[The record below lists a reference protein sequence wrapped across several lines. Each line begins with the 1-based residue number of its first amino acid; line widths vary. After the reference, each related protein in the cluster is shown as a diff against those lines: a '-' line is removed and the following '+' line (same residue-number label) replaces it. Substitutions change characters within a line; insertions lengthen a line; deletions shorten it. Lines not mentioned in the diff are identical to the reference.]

1 MCGAYPTQ
9 IVLFARLAEAP
20 VIATCLVQE
29 TSRDSSPVSSQKRV
43 VTAHATLLVLRSFP
57 ELTVR
62 AGDRI
67 HLDYEALPEGDSGI
81 SGPDVPH
88 LTPGAI
94 FVLPLKLNPKPSS
107 EAWRLIADEGRSLVI
122 PGIRRQ
128 PAFV

>member
-1 MCGAYPTQ
+1 MILRGYSLISGICLCAVYVAVCKAYPSQ
-9 IVLFARLAEAP
+9 NVPFARLAEAP

-29 TSRDSSPVSSQKRV
+29 TSRDSFSVSSGKRV
-43 VTAHATLLVLRSFP
+43 VSAHATLLVLRSFP

-88 LTPGAI
+88 L
-94 FVLPLKLNPKPSS
+94 
-107 EAWRLIADEGRSLVI
+107 
-122 PGIRRQ
+122 
-128 PAFV
+128 